1 MASNSISTRIL
12 LQGGKEFADQF
23 KTIASNIKE
32 ASSALK
38 LMDKEIEI
46 NGKSVDSLKGRM
58 SQLQKEYDLHAEAID
73 LVTKKMA
80 ELQERG
86 KLTEQVQAEFT
97 NEINN
102 HKIAQRDLVAEMSRT
117 SQELDKLESNT
128 DDAEQEMRQ
137 LDDQTKKTGQT
148 LGSDFAMDVA
158 LATKALDLVVDA
170 AIEVGKAIYS
180 VGKDAVEYNAQ
191 MESYTRTI
199 EAFFKTSGQ
208 GAEEAAANTADLIQN
223 QKDLAKQIGIGT
235 DYLIDANK
243 MLIAS
248 GIDGNKA
255 QQAVSAL
262 AKSIVATG
270 GGNDELQRMASNL
283 MQIQNAGKATAMD
296 MRQFAYAGV
305 DVYGLLAE
313 TTGKTVAELKK
324 MDITF
329 DMIVS
334 ALDSATQEGGKFF
347 EASQVGATT
356 LNGQWNILKTTVQE
370 SLGEAF
376 IPINET
382 LRDKLIPA
390 AIELVED
397 IDWESIGNA
406 IAFLADELSD
416 TFDTIR
422 ELKDWYE
429 SVYGP
434 PAVKSVET
442 MTDSLEDAGLAFLEN
457 AGAIEIVDAEMANAV
472 ESMKGHGNH
481 MRIEGENTARQ
492 AQYNIRDIAG
502 KAKQE
507 LIDFGWDAMALG
519 ETSAANVAKGIQNN
533 AGKVESATANLRAIA
548 ARSLS
553 ALGSEST
560 SWGMHMIDG
569 FVQGINIKIPSVGTA
584 AQRAANAVREVL
596 EFTRPD
602 KGPLH
607 NYEEWMPHMMQG
619 LQKGID
625 DNMWRIQQSAANI
638 AGTLAVAEAPVTN
651 YNGGINLTVNA
662 AQGQSA
668 NEIADVVMNKI
679 QKATQRRVAVWA

>member
-32 ASSALK
+32 AQSALK
-38 LMDKEIEI
+38 LMDKEIDQ
-46 NGKSVDSLKGRM
+46 NGKSVDNLRGRM
-58 SQLQKEYDLHAEAID
+58 SQLQREYDLHAEAIA
-73 LVTKKMA
+73 LVTKNMA
-80 ELQERG
+80 DLQERG
-86 KLTEQVQAEFT
+86 KLTEQAQAEFA

-102 HKIAQRDLVAEMSRT
+102 HKIAQRDLANEMVKT

-128 DDAEQEMRQ
+128 DDAEQEMKQ
-137 LDDQTKKTGQT
+137 LDAQTKQTGQT

-158 LATKALDLVVDA
+158 LCSKALDLVVDA
-170 AIEVGKAIYS
+170 AKAVGRAIYN

-208 GAEEAAANTADLIQN
+208 GADEAAANTAELIQN

-248 GIDGNKA
+248 GISGNKS

-262 AKSIVATG
+262 AKAIVATG

-305 DVYGLLAE
+305 DVYGLLADS
-313 TTGKTVAELKK
+313 TGKTVAELKK

-329 DMIVS
+329 DMIVA

-376 IPINET
+376 VPINDV

-390 AIELVED
+390 AIELVQD
-397 IDWESIGNA
+397 IDWNSIGNA

-442 MTDSLEDAGLAFLEN
+442 MTDSLEDASIAFLEN
-457 AGAIEIVDAEMANAV
+457 AGSIEIVDSEMANAV

-481 MRIEGENTARQ
+481 MRIEGENTAKQ
-492 AQYNIRDIAG
+492 AQYNMQQIAG

-519 ETSAANVAKGIQNN
+519 ETAAANVAKGINN
-533 AGKVESATANLRAIA
+533 KSGDVQSAAAKLRSIA
-548 ARSLS
+548 AGQLS
-553 ALGSEST
+553 ALGTDSP
-560 SWGMHMIDG
+560 SWGMHMVDG
-569 FVQGINIKIPSVGTA
+569 FVHGISIKIPNVGSA
-584 AQRAANAVREVL
+584 AARVANAVREVL

-607 NYEEWMPHMMQG
+607 SYEEWMPHMMQG

-625 DNMWRIQQSAANI
+625 DNMWRIQQSAVNI
-638 AGTLAVAEAPVTN
+638 AGTLAAAEAPVTN

-662 AQGQSA
+662 AQGQNA
-668 NEIADVVMNKI
+668 NEIADEVMNRI
-679 QKATQRRVAVWA
+679 QRATQRRVAVWA